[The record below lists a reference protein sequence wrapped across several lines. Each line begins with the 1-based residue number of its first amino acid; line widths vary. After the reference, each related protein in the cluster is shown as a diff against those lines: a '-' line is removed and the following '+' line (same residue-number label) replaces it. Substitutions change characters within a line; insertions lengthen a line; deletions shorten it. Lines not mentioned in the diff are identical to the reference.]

1 MPQRPSRD
9 CEHFEDEWWNCMEV
23 IEHAHE
29 WMKLDLPKEED
40 LEKRWLDEESEDCL
54 FHKEDIKS
62 WKEMRKW
69 LWFHYVSEEVD
80 KQYTEATDGCHCW
93 ESEED

>member
-9 CEHFEDEWWNCMEV
+9 CEHFEDECWKCMEV

-29 WMKLDLPKEED
+29 WMKLDLPKED

-62 WKEMRKW
+62 WKDMRKW
-69 LWFHYVSEEVD
+69 LWLHYVSEEVD
-80 KQYTEATDGCHCW
+80 KQYTAATDGCHCW
-93 ESEED
+93 DSEED